1 MIFCCVSPQ
10 LLFVAV
16 LGLTVV
22 MMCLKG
28 FGGPWY
34 RYFFRFLL
42 LFSYII
48 PIRLVHSCCHK
59 CVIMLW
65 VIYIYIVHRFQS

>member
-1 MIFCCVSPQ
+1 MVSLRQ

-22 MMCLKG
+22 MMLLKG
-28 FGGPWY
+28 FSGPWY
-34 RYFFRFLL
+34 RYFFRFML

-48 PIRLVHSCCHK
+48 PIR
-59 CVIMLW
+59 
-65 VIYIYIVHRFQS
+65 